1 MTLETISAESASFVH
16 RSVLLQESISG
27 LNIKPD
33 GIYIDATFGRGGH
46 SQHIL
51 KQLSENGRLIALDRD
66 DAAIEAA
73 KTFSDDP
80 RFSIHHVAFSNIKDV
95 VNELDLMGE
104 IDGVLMDI
112 GVSSP
117 QLDDASRGFSFQK
130 DGPLDMRM
138 DRSSGMSA
146 ATWLQ
151 YADLDEITMVLKTY
165 GEEKF
170 GKRIAH
176 AVIEQRAIKPLETTA
191 EFAALIDK
199 AVPVKDK
206 YKHPATRSFQGVRIF
221 INGELDQLNAG
232 LEGAVEVLKPGGRL
246 AVISFHSLEDRVVKR
261 FIRSQSKGKDVPHNM
276 PITQQEIDADKVLK
290 AIGKAI
296 KPSREEV
303 SENVRSRSSVLRVA
317 EKL

>member
-1 MTLETISAESASFVH
+1 MITDKSSPEKFIH
-16 RSVLLQESISG
+16 RSVLLNESIDG
-27 LNIKPD
+27 LNIHPD

-46 SQHIL
+46 SEQIL
-51 KQLSENGRLIALDRD
+51 QQLSANGRLIALDRD
-66 DAAIEAA
+66 ESAIEAA
-73 KTFSDDP
+73 KRFDDDP
-80 RFSIHHVAFSNIKDV
+80 RFSIHHVAFSHITDV
-95 VNELDLMGE
+95 VNELNLVGK

-138 DRSSGMSA
+138 DRSSGVSA

-176 AVIEQRAIKPLETTA
+176 AVLEQRAIKPLETTA

-221 INGELDQLNAG
+221 INGELDQLNEG
-232 LEGAVEVLKPGGRL
+232 LTGAVKVLKSGGRL

-261 FIRSQSKGKDVPHNM
+261 FIRTLSKGKDVPHNM
-276 PITQQEIDADKVLK
+276 PITQQEIDADKVVK
-290 AIGKAI
+290 AVGKAI
-296 KPSREEV
+296 KPSAKEV
-303 SENVRSRSSVLRVA
+303 DDNVRSRSSVLRVA